1 MKTISILIP
10 VYNEENTI
18 LLILEKINKEIRA
31 IKSFKFEIIVINDGS
46 KDNTNNL
53 LKENTHLYNEYINNA
68 QNRGKGFAIKLG
80 LERAKNEIILIQDA
94 DLEYLPNNYEQLL
107 IPFLTVDADV
117 VYGSRFRTTHYNRV
131 MFFWHYL
138 ANNIITIT
146 SNIFTNLNFSDV
158 EVGFKLFK
166 KKLLNKITLQEKS
179 FGFEIELT
187 HKLAKIKP
195 QVKFFEVGISYNA
208 RSYKEGKKIG
218 FMDALRA
225 FYCIFKYSFLKK

>member
-68 QNRGKGFAIKLG
+68 QNRGKGFAIKIG